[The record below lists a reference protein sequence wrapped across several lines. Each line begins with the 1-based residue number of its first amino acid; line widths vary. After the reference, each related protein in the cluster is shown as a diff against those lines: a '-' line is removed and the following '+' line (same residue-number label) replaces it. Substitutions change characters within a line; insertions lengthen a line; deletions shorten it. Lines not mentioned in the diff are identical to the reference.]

1 MLLSELAKGIGQVA
15 GVDVEVRDV
24 QHDSREVGP
33 GDLYCAIVGRVHD
46 GHGFIREALAAGA
59 SAICVSRSTEVPPG
73 VPAVLVDDTRD
84 ALGLLAAR
92 VHGEPT
98 RSLRIIG
105 VTGTNGKTTTTY
117 LLRHIL
123 RRAGRK
129 VDLIGTVEQTIGGH
143 AEKAHRTTPEAT
155 DLQRWFRHM
164 LELGTQDVVMEVSS
178 HALDMGRVHGV
189 EFAGAVFT
197 NLTQDHLDYHVTFDR
212 YLAAKLK
219 LFAMI
224 PPSGFGV
231 VNVDDPAATAF
242 TRQLRGRPIRF
253 GVTEPADLSARGVEL
268 RAEGSRFTLATSRAE
283 VPVDL
288 PIAGLY
294 NVQNAL
300 AAAAAALGAGL
311 GLEDIAAALE
321 DAPAPP
327 GRFERVDRGQPFS
340 VIVDYAHTP
349 DGIAK
354 LLGAVRA
361 ITPGRVFIVF
371 GCGGDRDRGKRPQMG
386 ALAATMADQIFLT
399 TDNPRSE
406 DPAVITEQIESG
418 IRELGKRNF
427 VRELD
432 RRRAIRLAMHA
443 AKPGDTVVIAGKGH
457 EDYQLLGDVVEHFSD
472 REEAAA
478 ALEELL
484 R

>member
-1 MLLSELAKGIGQVA
+1 MQLSELAQGIGLVV
-15 GVDVEVRDV
+15 GEDVKVGDV

-33 GDLYCAIVGRVHD
+33 GDLYCAIVGRIHD
-46 GHGFIREALAAGA
+46 GHGFIEDAVAAGA
-59 SAICVSRSTEVPPG
+59 AAVCVSRQGEVPPG
-73 VPAVLVDDTRD
+73 VPAIVVDDTRD
-84 ALGLLAAR
+84 ALGVLAAR

-98 RSLRIIG
+98 RSLRIFGI
-105 VTGTNGKTTTTY
+105 TGTNGKTTTTY

-129 VDLIGTVEQTIGGH
+129 VDLIGTVEQTVGGH

-155 DLQRWFRHM
+155 DLQRWFARM

-189 EFAGAVFT
+189 EFTGAVFT

-212 YLAAKLK
+212 YLAAKLR

-224 PPSGFGV
+224 PPDGFGV

-253 GVTEPADLSARGVEL
+253 GINAPADLVARGIEL
-268 RAEGSRFTLATSRAE
+268 RADGSRFTLVAGQSE
-283 VPVDL
+283 VPVHL

-300 AAAAAALGAGL
+300 AAASCAFGAGVA
-311 GLEDIAAALE
+311 LEDVAAALE

-354 LLGAVRA
+354 LLGAVRE
-361 ITPGRVFIVF
+361 ITPGKVLIVF

-386 ALAATMADQIFLT
+386 ALAASLADELYLT

-406 DPAVITEQIESG
+406 DPAVIIAQIESG
-418 IRELGKRNF
+418 IRELGKGNY

-432 RRRAIRLAMHA
+432 RRLAIRLAMRDA
-443 AKPGDTVVIAGKGH
+443 RPGDAVVIAGKGH
-457 EDYQLLGDVVEHFSD
+457 EDYQLLGDLVEHFSD

-478 ALEELL
+478 ALEEL

>member
-1 MLLSELAKGIGQVA
+1 MLLSKLAHGIGQVV
-15 GVDVEVRDV
+15 GQDIEVVDV
-24 QHDSREVGP
+24 QHDSREVGQ
-33 GDLYCAIVGRVHD
+33 GDIYCAIVGRVHD
-46 GHGFIREALAAGA
+46 GHAFIRDAVRAGA
-59 SAICVSRSTEVPPG
+59 VAVCVSRPDEVPAG
-73 VPAVLVDDTRD
+73 TPAIVVDDTRD

-92 VHGEPT
+92 VHGEPS
-98 RSLRIIG
+98 RHLRIFG

-129 VDLIGTVEQTIGGH
+129 VDLLGTVEQTIGGH

-155 DLQRWFRHM
+155 DLQRWFRQM
-164 LELGTQDVVMEVSS
+164 LSQGTQDVVMEVSS

-189 EFAGAVFT
+189 HFHGAIFT

-212 YLAAKLK
+212 YLGAKLR

-224 PPSGFGV
+224 PPAGFGV
-231 VNVDDPAATAF
+231 VNADDAAATAF

-253 GVTEPADLSARGVEL
+253 AVQEPADLVARDIEL
-268 RAEGSRFTLATSRAE
+268 SPDGSRFTLATAQESL
-283 VPVDL
+283 PVRL
-288 PIAGLY
+288 PIAGVY
-294 NVQNAL
+294 NVQNAM

-311 GLEDIAAALE
+311 ALAEVVAALE

-340 VIVDYAHTP
+340 VVVDYAHTP

-361 ITPGRVFIVF
+361 ITPGRVLIVF

-386 ALAATMADQIFLT
+386 ALAADLADRVYTT

-406 DPAVITEQIESG
+406 DPAVICDQIESG
-418 IRELGKRNF
+418 IKELGKRNY

-432 RRRAIRLAMHA
+432 RRRAIRMAMRDA
-443 AKPGDTVVIAGKGH
+443 QPGDAVVIAGKGH

-472 REEAAA
+472 REEAAL
-478 ALEELL
+478 ALEEL

>member
-1 MLLSELAKGIGQVA
+1 MLLSELAKGLGVVSGPDVA
-15 GVDVEVRDV
+15 VSDV
-24 QHDSREVGP
+24 QHDSREVTP

-46 GHGFIREALAAGA
+46 GHAFIPDAFARGAAA
-59 SAICVSRSTEVPPG
+59 VCVSRGGEVPAG
-73 VPAVLVDDTRD
+73 RSAIVVDDTRD
-84 ALGLLAAR
+84 ALGLLASR
-92 VHGEPT
+92 VHGDPS
-98 RSLRIIG
+98 RHLRIFGI
-105 VTGTNGKTTTTY
+105 TGTNGKTTTTY
-117 LLRHIL
+117 LLRHLL
-123 RRAGRK
+123 RRAGRR
-129 VDLIGTVEQTIGGH
+129 VDLLGTVEQTIGGH

-155 DLQRWFRHM
+155 DLQRWFQQMRAQ
-164 LELGTQDVVMEVSS
+164 GTQDVVMEVSS

-189 EFAGAVFT
+189 HFAGAVFT

-212 YLAAKLK
+212 YLAAKLR

-231 VNVDDPAATAF
+231 VNADDPAATAF

-253 GVTEPADLSARGVEL
+253 GIQEPADLSARGVEL
-268 RAEGSRFTLATSRAE
+268 GPTGSRFTLASAQGE
-283 VPVDL
+283 VGVHL
-288 PIAGLY
+288 PIAGMY

-300 AAAAAALGAGL
+300 AAAATALGAGL
-311 GLEDIAAALE
+311 DLDQVAAALE

-327 GRFERVDRGQPFS
+327 GRFERVDCGQPFS

-349 DGIAK
+349 DGFAK

-361 ITPGRVFIVF
+361 ITQGRVLMIF

-386 ALAATMADQIFLT
+386 AIAASLADQIYLT

-406 DPAVITEQIESG
+406 DPGLITDQIESG

-432 RRRAIRLAMHA
+432 RRLAIRLAMRDA
-443 AKPGDTVVIAGKGH
+443 RPGDAVVIAGKGH

-472 REEAAA
+472 REEAAL
-478 ALEELL
+478 ALEEM

>member
-1 MLLSELAKGIGQVA
+1 MLLSELARGIGQVV
-15 GVDVEVRDV
+15 GGDVEVRDV

-33 GDLYCAIVGRVHD
+33 GELYCAIVGRVHD
-46 GHGFIREALAAGA
+46 GHGFIREALASGA
-59 SAICVSRSTEVPPG
+59 SAVCVSRAGEAPQG
-73 VPAVLVDDTRD
+73 IPAVLVDDTRD

-98 RSLRIIG
+98 RNLRIVGI
-105 VTGTNGKTTTTY
+105 TGTNGKTTTTY

-129 VDLIGTVEQTIGGH
+129 VDLIGTVEQTIGGR
-143 AEKAHRTTPEAT
+143 AEKSHRTTPEAT
-155 DLQRWFRHM
+155 DLQRWFRRM
-164 LELGTQDVVMEVSS
+164 LDFGTQDVVMEVSS

-189 EFAGAVFT
+189 RFAGAVFT

-231 VNVDDPAATAF
+231 VNADDPAATAF

-253 GVTEPADLSARGVEL
+253 GITEPADLSALGVEL
-268 RAEGSRFTLATSRAE
+268 RAEGSRFALATAQGE

-300 AAAAAALGAGL
+300 AAAAAALGAGVD
-311 GLEDIAAALE
+311 LEAIAAALE

-361 ITPGRVFIVF
+361 ITPGRILIVF

-386 ALAATMADQIFLT
+386 ALAAALADQLYLT

-406 DPAVITEQIESG
+406 DPAVITDQIVSG
-418 IRELGKRNF
+418 IRELGKRNYI
-427 VRELD
+427 RELD
-432 RRRAIRLAMHA
+432 RRHAIRMAMRD
-443 AKPGDTVVIAGKGH
+443 AKPGDAVVIAGKGH
-457 EDYQLLGDVVEHFSD
+457 EDYQLLGDLVEHFSD
-472 REEAAA
+472 REEAAV

>member
-1 MLLSELAKGIGQVA
+1 MLLSELAKGIGQVS
-15 GVDVEVRDV
+15 GGDVEVKDV

-33 GDLYCAIVGRVHD
+33 GELYCAIVGRVHD
-46 GHGFIREALAAGA
+46 GHAFIPDAVAAGA
-59 SAICVSRSTEVPPG
+59 TAVCVSRLGEVPQG
-73 VPAVLVDDTRD
+73 LPAIVVDDTRD
-84 ALGLLAAR
+84 ALGILAAR

-98 RSLRIIG
+98 RHLRIFGI
-105 VTGTNGKTTTTY
+105 TGTNGKTTTTY

-123 RRAGRK
+123 HRAGRR

-143 AEKAHRTTPEAT
+143 AEQSHRTTPEAT
-155 DLQRWFRHM
+155 DLQRWFRRM

-189 EFAGAVFT
+189 KFSGAVFT

-212 YLAAKLK
+212 YLGAKLK
-219 LFAMI
+219 LFSMI

-231 VNVDDPAATAF
+231 VNADDPAATAF

-253 GVTEPADLSARGVEL
+253 GITEPADLSARGVEL
-268 RAEGSRFTLATSRAE
+268 RAEGSRFTLATAQAE
-283 VPVDL
+283 VPVHL

-300 AAAAAALGAGL
+300 AAAAAAIGAGV
-311 GLEDIAAALE
+311 GLDDVAAALE

-361 ITPGRVFIVF
+361 ITRGRVLIVF

-386 ALAATMADQIFLT
+386 ALAATLADQLYLT

-406 DPAVITEQIESG
+406 DPAVIVDQIESG
-418 IRELGKRNF
+418 IRELGKGNF

-432 RRRAIRLAMHA
+432 RRRAIRMAMRDA
-443 AKPGDTVVIAGKGH
+443 RPGDAVVIAGKGH

-472 REEAAA
+472 REEAAF
-478 ALEELL
+478 ALEEL

>member
-1 MLLSELAKGIGQVA
+1 MLLSELAKGIGQVS
-15 GVDVEVRDV
+15 GRDVEVLDV

-33 GDLYCAIVGRVHD
+33 GELYCAIVGRVHD
-46 GHGFIREALAAGA
+46 GHGFIRDAVAAGA
-59 SAICVSRSTEVPPG
+59 VAVCVSRAGEVPNG
-73 VPAVLVDDTRD
+73 VPAIAVDDTRD

-98 RSLRIIG
+98 RELRIFG

-123 RRAGRK
+123 RSAGRK

-143 AEKAHRTTPEAT
+143 AEKSHHTTPEAT
-155 DLQRWFRHM
+155 DLQRWFRRM
-164 LELGTQDVVMEVSS
+164 RQMGNEDVVMEVSS

-189 EFAGAVFT
+189 HFTGAVFT

-212 YLAAKLK
+212 YLGAKLR

-231 VNVDDPAATAF
+231 VNADDPAATAF
-242 TRQLRGRPIRF
+242 TRTLHGRPIRF
-253 GVTEPADLSARGVEL
+253 GVTEPADIGAREVEL
-268 RAEGSRFTLATSRAE
+268 RSDGSRFLLVTAQSEL
-283 VPVDL
+283 PVRL
-288 PIAGLY
+288 PIAGLF

-300 AAAAAALGAGL
+300 AAAATALGAGV
-311 GLEDIAAALE
+311 GLEEIAAALE

-327 GRFERVDRGQPFS
+327 GRFERVDRGQAFS

-361 ITPGRVFIVF
+361 ITSGRVLIVF

-386 ALAATMADQIFLT
+386 ALAAELADRVYLT

-406 DPAVITEQIESG
+406 DPAVIVEQIVGG
-418 IRELGKRNF
+418 IQELGKHNY

-432 RRRAIRLAMHA
+432 RSRAIRMAMRDA
-443 AKPGDTVVIAGKGH
+443 RAGDAVVIAGKGH
-457 EDYQLLGDVVEHFSD
+457 EDYQLVSGDVLHFSD
-472 REEAAA
+472 REEAGL
-478 ALEELL
+478 ALEEL